1 MSVCRKMLLSSCVVH
16 CVVLQA
22 DLLPCIIQIHSVCIL
37 LCVESDM
44 IPRCLRTSLTSCT
57 AACLLISYSAGPHHA
72 RAAALAAHTTVKDVD
87 AQIETPRCVEQP
99 CDGLDSNICSAA
111 ASSGD
116 NQFLQEPTLRNDNNA
131 VYLWANSASINC
143 DKLEASAG
151 LAVRGAVAKTS
162 IAAKATV
169 ISIPRDLALSVVAG
183 QRCPM
188 PDLVPTKLW
197 ELSNE

>member
-1 MSVCRKMLLSSCVVH
+1 MS
-16 CVVLQA
+16 
-22 DLLPCIIQIHSVCIL
+22 
-37 LCVESDM
+37 
-44 IPRCLRTSLTSCT
+44 PRCLWTSLTRCI

-72 RAAALAAHTTVKDVD
+72 RAATLAAHTTANHVD
-87 AQIETPRCVEQP
+87 AHTERPRCVEQP

-111 ASSGD
+111 ANSGD
-116 NQFLQEPTLRNDNNA
+116 NQFLQEPTLSDDNNA
-131 VYLWANSASINC
+131 VYLWAKSASINC

-162 IAAKATV
+162 IAVKAAV
-169 ISIPRDLALSVVAG
+169 ISMPRDLALSVVAG